1 MDRVQNPF
9 APGAGT
15 QPPELAGREEILTE
29 AFVALDRIQ
38 VRNPTRSQI
47 LVGLRGVGKTV
58 LLNRI
63 RDAAE
68 AKGFETALLEV
79 HEDTTLPA
87 LLVPALRKIL
97 LRLDAREELSDKTK
111 RALRVLR
118 SFIGSFKTRFKV
130 GELAEIELGVDAER
144 GEADSGN
151 LESDLTDLLIAVAEA
166 ALDRGA
172 SIALFIDEL
181 QYLSEREFGALILGL
196 HQVSQRN
203 LPLLL
208 LAAGLPLIL
217 GLSGRSKSYAERL
230 FTFPPLGPLDAI
242 SSAFALQ
249 GPAEARGASFT
260 PEALD
265 AVFARTQG
273 YPYFLQQWGYEAW
286 NAASSSPI
294 TREDIAVATVRA
306 IRQLDDSF
314 FRVRFDRLTRRE
326 KDFLFAMLA
335 VGGTLQRSGDIAEQ
349 MGVKVN
355 AIGPLRSTLID
366 KGMIYSPSHGENAFT
381 VPLFD
386 GFLKRQLA
394 IS

>member
-1 MDRVQNPF
+1 MDRVHNPF

-15 QPPELAGREEILTE
+15 QPPELAGREDILTD
-29 AFVALDRIQ
+29 ADIALDRIRI
-38 VRNPTRSQI
+38 RNPARSQI

-63 RDAAE
+63 REMANE
-68 AKGFETALLEV
+68 KGFETALLEV

-97 LRLDAREELSDKTK
+97 LKLDARQELSDKTK

-118 SFIGSFKTRFKV
+118 SFIASFKTKFKV
-130 GELAEIELGVDAER
+130 GELAEVELGVDPER

-166 ALDRGA
+166 ALDHGS

-208 LAAGLPLIL
+208 VASGLPLIL
-217 GLSGRSKSYAERL
+217 GLAGKSKSYAERL
-230 FTFPPLGPLDAI
+230 FTFPPLGPLTAKA
-242 SSAFALQ
+242 SAFALQ
-249 GPAEARGASFT
+249 GPAHSHGASFSE
-260 PEALD
+260 EALAD
-265 AVFARTQG
+265 VFEYTQG

-286 NAASSSPI
+286 NVSAASPI
-294 TREDIAVATVRA
+294 TRADIGVATERA

-314 FRVRFDRLTRRE
+314 FRVRFDRLTKRE

-335 VGGTLQRSGDIAEQ
+335 VGGNQQRSGEIADYL
-349 MGVKVN
+349 GLKVS
-355 AIGPLRSTLID
+355 AVSPLRSGLIE
-366 KGMIYSPSHGENAFT
+366 KGMIYSPSYGENAFT

-394 IS
+394 I

>member
-15 QPPELAGREEILTE
+15 QPPELAGRADILIE
-29 AFVALDRIQ
+29 ADVALDRVK

-47 LVGLRGVGKTV
+47 FVGLRGVGKTV

-63 RDAAE
+63 RETAE
-68 AKGFETALLEV
+68 NKGFETALLEV
-79 HEDTTLPA
+79 HDDTTLPA

-97 LRLDAREELSDKTK
+97 LKLDAREELSEKTK
-111 RALRVLR
+111 RALRILR
-118 SFIGSFKTRFKV
+118 SFIGSFKTKFKV

-144 GEADSGN
+144 GEADSGS
-151 LESDLTDLLIAVAEA
+151 LESDLTDLLVAVAEA

-203 LPLLL
+203 LPVLLF
-208 LAAGLPLIL
+208 AAGLPLIL
-217 GLSGRSKSYAERL
+217 GLAGRSKSYAERL
-230 FTFPPLGPLDAI
+230 FTFPPLGPLDREAA
-242 SSAFALQ
+242 AFALQ
-249 GPAEARGASFT
+249 GPAHAHAASFS
-260 PEALD
+260 PEALSD
-265 AVFARTQG
+265 IFDCTQG

-286 NAASSSPI
+286 NVAPSSPI
-294 TREDIAVATVRA
+294 TRKDFTAATARA

-326 KDFLFAMLA
+326 KDFLFAMFS
-335 VGGTLQRSGDIAEQ
+335 VGGNLQRSGDIAEQ
-349 MGVKVN
+349 MGVKVS
-355 AIGPLRSTLID
+355 AIGPLRSTLIE

-386 GFLKRQLA
+386 AFLKRQLEK
-394 IS
+394 S